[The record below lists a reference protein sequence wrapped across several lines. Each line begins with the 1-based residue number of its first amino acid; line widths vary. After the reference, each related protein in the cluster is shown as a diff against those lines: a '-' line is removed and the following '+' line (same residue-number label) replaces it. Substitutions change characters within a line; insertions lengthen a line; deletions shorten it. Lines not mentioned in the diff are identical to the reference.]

1 MYIKNK
7 NQFEVLFLHKHE
19 ILTFEY
25 ARSQGKVVIFI
36 CLIIFRCISNLFMAH
51 AKYSKNM

>member
-25 ARSQGKVVIFI
+25 AHSQKVR
-36 CLIIFRCISNLFMAH
+36 LQYLFDWSFLDA
-51 AKYSKNM
+51 